1 MTHRFNVGDKQDD
14 LNYIKKVFKL
24 DPKSQEKLFNYK
36 KFDIYNKFILISFL
50 SAICSIPILGISAF
64 FIPIHNHI
72 KVICC
77 TILGILVFDITLI
90 ALKSDEEYFFKDSNQ
105 LYFDSNGHRQEP
117 LGYKLTEKLISK
129 GIFFSNSW
137 NKYYSQIISLYK
149 IAYLCNKKQE
159 ANNIINSSIKL
170 KYVISL
176 MSKKDYPYIKQIQK
190 DKLNEIYYQELENLT
205 DHLYKLIKPDIK
217 TIHKRA
223 IKYHIYELL
232 PNQTKQI
239 LANQNMQNK
248 INKLT
253 RGEIL

>member
-1 MTHRFNVGDKQDD
+1 MQTKQDD
-14 LNYIKKVFKL
+14 LVYIKKVFKL

-36 KFDIYNKFILISFL
+36 KFNIYNKFILISFL
-50 SAICSIPILGISAF
+50 SAICSIPILGILAF
-64 FIPIHNHI
+64 FIPINNYI
-72 KVICC
+72 NVLCG

-90 ALKSDEEYFFKDSNQ
+90 AVKTDKEYFFKDSNQ

-117 LGYKLTEKLISK
+117 LGYKLSEKLISK

-159 ANNIINSSIKL
+159 ANSIINSSTKL
-170 KYVISL
+170 KYIISI
-176 MSKKDYPYIKQIQK
+176 MAKKDYHYIKQVQK
-190 DKLNEIYYQELENLT
+190 DQLNEIYYQELENLT
-205 DHLYKLIKPDIK
+205 DNLYKLVKPEFK

-248 INKLT
+248 INKLAN
-253 RGEIL
+253 R